1 MGGETSSQLQVVEN
15 AIKIVSLSRGHAES
29 NRKRRA
35 NEEAGE
41 SGDAS
46 KASEAAKKA
55 NASNGGSVLLEV
67 RVPQALA
74 VAAGDAPEQH

>member
-1 MGGETSSQLQVVEN
+1 M
-15 AIKIVSLSRGHAES
+15 VSLSRGHAES
-29 NRKRRA
+29 NRKRRG